1 MFFIPVPQG
10 ARPVPHTGRAGIV
23 RTLCAGV
30 CVCVCVF
37 VCVYV
42 CVCVCVCV
50 CVRERERVCVNR
62 YRQIQSAGKSGV
74 CVRDRECV
82 SE

>member
-1 MFFIPVPQG
+1 MCSLYLSHREHGLSLTQD
-10 ARPVPHTGRAGIV
+10 ARASSE
-23 RTLCAGV
+23 LCAL
-30 CVCVCVF
+30 
-37 VCVYV
+37 V
-42 CVCVCVCV
+42 CVCVCVCLCVCMCV
-50 CVRERERVCVNR
+50 CVCVCERERERERVNR